1 MFLVALIVSS
11 FLDLISKQARR
22 NAAVSVLLLKKND
35 IFYPIF
41 QPRPQALQVPWPT
54 SYKAREKRPGDEVAD
69 LQQNS
74 SSIFALLWV
83 DINTLLID

>member
-22 NAAVSVLLLKKND
+22 NAALSVLLLKKND

-74 SSIFALLWV
+74 SSIFVLLWV
-83 DINTLLID
+83 DTNTLLID

>member
-41 QPRPQALQVPWPT
+41 QPRPQALQVPRPT

-83 DINTLLID
+83 DTNNLLID

>member
-11 FLDLISKQARR
+11 FLHLISKQARR

-83 DINTLLID
+83 DTNTLLID

>member
-22 NAAVSVLLLKKND
+22 NAAVSVLSLKKND

-54 SYKAREKRPGDEVAD
+54 SYKAREKRPGGEVAD

-83 DINTLLID
+83 DTNNLLIY

>member
-1 MFLVALIVSS
+1 MFLVPLIVSS

-41 QPRPQALQVPWPT
+41 QPRPQALQV
-54 SYKAREKRPGDEVAD
+54 
-69 LQQNS
+69 L
-74 SSIFALLWV
+74 
-83 DINTLLID
+83 

>member
-41 QPRPQALQVPWPT
+41 QPCPQALQVPWPT

-83 DINTLLID
+83 DTNTLLID

>member
-35 IFYPIF
+35 IFYPMF

-83 DINTLLID
+83 DTNTLLID

>member
-1 MFLVALIVSS
+1 MFLVPLIVSS
-11 FLDLISKQARR
+11 CLDLISKQARR

-83 DINTLLID
+83 DTNTLLIY

>member
-41 QPRPQALQVPWPT
+41 RPRPQALQVPWPT

-83 DINTLLID
+83 DTNTLLID

>member
-54 SYKAREKRPGDEVAD
+54 SYKATEKRPGDEVAD

-83 DINTLLID
+83 DTNTLLID

>member
-11 FLDLISKQARR
+11 FLHLISKQARR

-41 QPRPQALQVPWPT
+41 QPRPQGAFPWPT

-74 SSIFALLWV
+74 PSIFALLWV
-83 DINTLLID
+83 DTNTLLIY

>member
-1 MFLVALIVSS
+1 MFLVELIVSS

-22 NAAVSVLLLKKND
+22 NAAVSILLLKKND

-83 DINTLLID
+83 DTKIDG

>member
-1 MFLVALIVSS
+1 MFLVELIVFS

-83 DINTLLID
+83 DTNTLLID

>member
-83 DINTLLID
+83 DTNTLLIY

>member
-22 NAAVSVLLLKKND
+22 NAVVSVLLLKKND

-41 QPRPQALQVPWPT
+41 QPRRQGA
-54 SYKAREKRPGDEVAD
+54 GDEVAD

-83 DINTLLID
+83 DTNTLLIY

>member
-11 FLDLISKQARR
+11 FLDLISKQAGR

-83 DINTLLID
+83 DTNTLLID

>member
-1 MFLVALIVSS
+1 MFLVALISS
-11 FLDLISKQARR
+11 FLDLISKQAGR

-83 DINTLLID
+83 DTNTLLID

>member
-74 SSIFALLWV
+74 SSIFALPWV
-83 DINTLLID
+83 DTNTLLID